1 MTKTA
6 TAHRLKWS
14 TSEEWTKGYSR
25 EWRALIGADEEYVI
39 SEGGVRI
46 VGNTYTLEVF
56 YRVTKGK
63 IGAAKLERRNI
74 GEALTLKEAKTL
86 AQRHR
91 DQTSGG
97 LDLLA

>member
-1 MTKTA
+1 MTTA

-46 VGNTYTLEVF
+46 VGNTYALEVF
-56 YRVTKGK
+56 YRISKGK